1 MRLGGFRR
9 MAKST
14 ESEGR
19 SSVSLRSTYG
29 DDLKLMLDFEQ
40 VIARVVQRSPLRL
53 VAIDGL
59 PLAGK

>member
-1 MRLGGFRR
+1 

-19 SSVSLRSTYG
+19 SSVSLRSIYG